1 MKKRLN
7 KLAKS
12 SALVIVA
19 LAAFCTT
26 GYAHNNNLAVGD
38 TTTIPKENVGAGITM
53 PEFPGGVVGL
63 SKYLAENTSKPIVN
77 DSDEMHGKV
86 FVSFTIGKDG
96 EVEPESVKI
105 VRGIDPLLDKEA
117 IRVVKSMPK
126 WEPAKQFGKPV
137 KFTHTIFV
145 KFKQNM

>member
-1 MKKRLN
+1 MKPKHFFQSV
-7 KLAKS
+7 LA
-12 SALVIVA
+12 VA
-19 LAAFCTT
+19 LAAICTT
-26 GYAHNNNLAVGD
+26 GYAQNNNDSPTG
-38 TTTIPKENVGAGITM
+38 NAGITM

-117 IRVVKSMPK
+117 IRVVESMPK
-126 WEPAKQFGKPV
+126 WEPAKQFGKPI
-137 KFTHTIFV
+137 KFTHTIGV
-145 KFKQNM
+145 GFKTE

>member
-38 TTTIPKENVGAGITM
+38 TTTMPKENVGAGITM
-53 PEFPGGVVGL
+53 PEFPGGNDGL
-63 SKYLAENTSKPIVN
+63 FRYLAENTSKPEVT
-77 DSDEMHGKV
+77 DSYLMHGKV
-86 FVSFTIGKDG
+86 LVSFIIGKDG
-96 EVEPESVKI
+96 EVEPESVKV
-105 VRGIDPLLDKEA
+105 VRGTDPLLDAEA
-117 IRVVKSMPK
+117 IRVVKNMPK
-126 WEPAKQFGKPV
+126 WEPAKQFGEPV
-137 KFTHTIFV
+137 EFTHTIAV
-145 KFKQNM
+145 VFK